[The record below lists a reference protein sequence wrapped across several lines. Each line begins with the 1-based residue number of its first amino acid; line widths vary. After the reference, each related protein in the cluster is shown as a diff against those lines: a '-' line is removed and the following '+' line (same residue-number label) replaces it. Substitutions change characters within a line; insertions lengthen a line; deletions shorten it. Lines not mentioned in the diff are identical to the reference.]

1 MSIKP
6 LDSYIKNSVRVF
18 EANPS
23 ETIFTITY
31 KPLQESNNNNDDNN
45 KKNKKKS
52 GPSVTFKTHN
62 NHLDTN
68 YKFATN
74 KSKDVSRLL
83 NALGPRGVSI
93 IPSKI
98 ERQAMRKKTTTIIKD
113 GNNITKKTKRTKKSK
128 IVDTIGISS
137 LIVNS
142 KVKEY
147 KPEQKLQ
154 SSTTNNDKKKGNKK
168 NKNKKKR

>member
-31 KPLQESNNNNDDNN
+31 KPSKEEEKKENH
-45 KKNKKKS
+45 KKNRK
-52 GPSVTFKTHN
+52 PSVSFKTHN

-68 YKFATN
+68 YKFETN

-98 ERQAMRKKTTTIIKD
+98 ERQAMKKKTIKTINKD
-113 GNNITKKTKRTKKSK
+113 GNVTKTVKRTKKSK

-147 KPEQKLQ
+147 KPEQNTQ
-154 SSTTNNDKKKGNKK
+154 SSTNTDKNNKKKGNNKK